1 MSGKIKSS
9 IGWDAFKNCSGLTRV
24 NYTGD
29 MASWC
34 GINGL
39 NSLSKSLVYIGNQKL
54 TEMTELIIPDGVAS
68 IGSSAFYGC
77 SGLTSIIIPDSV
89 TSIGQSAFE
98 GCSGLTKINY
108 GGTKAQWNSVSKGS
122 YWNYNTGNY
131 TVVCTDGEIGK

>member
-1 MSGKIKSS
+1 
-9 IGWDAFKNCSGLTRV
+9 
-24 NYTGD
+24 

-54 TEMTELIIPDGVAS
+54 TEMTELIIHDG
-68 IGSSAFYGC
+68 
-77 SGLTSIIIPDSV
+77 V

-131 TVVCTDGEIGK
+131 RVVCTDGEIGK